1 MTIHHVATTVHG
13 RFLYEARDPSRL
25 LVGFHGYAEN
35 ATIHMAELR
44 QIPGAENWSLAAV
57 QALHPF
63 YSRNEG
69 IGACWMTAQDRELH
83 IPDNIDYVRRAVG
96 SLPRPEKLVF
106 LGFSQGVAMT
116 FRAAA
121 DFAWRC
127 HGVIALGGDVPP
139 DVAQD
144 HVHLP
149 PVLLARGNRD
159 EWYSEEKFKEDL
171 KFLKRATDVTTL
183 EMDAAHEWTPE
194 FREAAGK
201 FLARINTSTSS

>member
-1 MTIHHVATTVHG
+1 MTIRHVATTVHG
-13 RFLYEARDPSRL
+13 RFLHEPRDPSRL

-35 ATIHMAELR
+35 AMVHMAELQ
-44 QIPGAENWSLAAV
+44 QIPGVEDWSLAAV

-63 YSRNEG
+63 YSRSQG
-69 IGACWMTAQDRELH
+69 IAASWMTAQDRDLH
-83 IPDNIDYVRRAVG
+83 IADNIEYVRRAVG

-106 LGFSQGVAMT
+106 LGFSQGVAMA

-144 HVHLP
+144 HVQLP
-149 PVLLARGNRD
+149 PVLIAHGKRD
-159 EWYSEEKFKEDL
+159 EWYTDEKFKEDL
-171 KFLKRATDVTTL
+171 KFLRRATDVTPV
-183 EMDAAHEWTPE
+183 EMDAAHEWTAE
-194 FREAAGK
+194 FREAAGA
-201 FLARINTSTSS
+201 FLHRVLL